1 MKLLFPIFNC
11 ELPIGGFL
19 FLRTLLFRFHTNL
32 RVCFASRSFLP
43 NFEGSQKPGAI
54 ATDEAAKKKPADTD
68 ISAQM
73 FWGSTRGSTKKK
85 KPKIKTPKR
94 YDNKR
99 DNVLMLPPAPPPHL
113 RQQDP
118 CGVKRFLKTCSPSLQ
133 ARTENIVSFFETCY
147 PTLQNDSPLLFSWF
161 WGLLETSKKK
171 KSATE
176 L

>member
-1 MKLLFPIFNC
+1 
-11 ELPIGGFL
+11 
-19 FLRTLLFRFHTNL
+19 
-32 RVCFASRSFLP
+32 
-43 NFEGSQKPGAI
+43 
-54 ATDEAAKKKPADTD
+54 
-68 ISAQM
+68 M

-85 KPKIKTPKR
+85 LKIKTPKR

-176 L
+176 LWFMFALGLIYWIISTLEGGILSRRASKLGFVHRGVCVCVWATTFLGAV